1 MCRLPAWGRVCLA
14 MFAVGWGANQFSPM
28 LLVYRD
34 EIGLSMGTRAAL
46 FGVYAAGLIPGLLLG
61 GAASD
66 RRGRRA
72 LVLPFVALSPLATLI
87 LIVGREHAELLA
99 VGRLLAGLCSGVVFG
114 TASAWVQELS
124 LDEALGVAARR
135 AAIALSAGF
144 GAGPLAAAL
153 VAQWAPEPL
162 VVPYLPHLTLAV
174 LALALLLPVPEPDRV
189 TSADRRLIV
198 SALRL
203 PRFRRIAVFLAPWV
217 FGFASITAVI
227 LPAAVGPGASYALL
241 VAGLANGLTLGAG
254 ALVQPYIKRLEDD
267 HPLSGAYL
275 GLGLGALV
283 ALGGAIAVIS
293 GSAALLLLLSPICGA
308 AYGAALVSGLREAER
323 LAEPDERA
331 ATISIYLA
339 MTYVGFALPY
349 LVSLSEPQLGTD
361 GALLAV
367 AVLTLPSAFA
377 VGPRQRDSA

>member
-1 MCRLPAWGRVCLA
+1 MA

-34 EIGLSMGTRAAL
+34 EIGLSTGTRAAL

-72 LVLPFVALSPLATLI
+72 LVLPFVALSPLATGLLI
-87 LIVGREHAELLA
+87 AGREHAELLA
-99 VGRLLAGLCSGVVFG
+99 AGRLLAGLCSGVVFG

-124 LDEALGVAARR
+124 LGESAGVAARR

-153 VAQWAPEPL
+153 LAQWAPGPL
-162 VVPYLPHLTLAV
+162 VVPYLPHLVLAV
-174 LALALLLPVPEPDRV
+174 VALAFLLPVPEPERV
-189 TSADRRLIV
+189 APADRRLIV

-203 PRFRRIAVFLAPWV
+203 PRFRWIALFLAPWV

-227 LPAAVGPGASYALL
+227 LPAAIGADGSYALL

-254 ALVQPYIKRLEDD
+254 ALVQPSIKRLEDG
-267 HPLSGAYL
+267 HRLAGAYL
-275 GLGLGALV
+275 ALGLGALV
-283 ALGGAIAVIS
+283 ALGGAVAVAAD
-293 GSAALLLLLSPICGA
+293 SAALLLMLSPVCGA
-308 AYGAALVSGLREAER
+308 AYGAALVSGLRETER
-323 LAEPDERA
+323 LADPAERA

-339 MTYVGFALPY
+339 LTYAGFALPY
-349 LVSLSEPQLGTD
+349 LASLTQPRLGTD
-361 GALLAV
+361 GTLLVVALLTMPCAV
-367 AVLTLPSAFA
+367 AVRRARTA
-377 VGPRQRDSA
+377 

>member
-1 MCRLPAWGRVCLA
+1 

-34 EIGLSMGTRAAL
+34 EIGLSTGARAAL

-87 LIVGREHAELLA
+87 LIVGREHLELLA

-124 LDEALGVAARR
+124 VGESPGVAARR

-144 GAGPLAAAL
+144 GAGPLAAAP

-162 VVPYLPHLTLAV
+162 IVPYLPHLVLAV
-174 LALALLLPVPEPDRV
+174 IALALLLNVPEPERV
-189 TSADRRLIV
+189 VPTARRLIV

-203 PRFRRIAVFLAPWV
+203 SRFRWIAVFLAPWV
-217 FGFASITAVI
+217 FGFAAVTCVI
-227 LPAAVGPGASYALL
+227 LPAAVATEASNALL
-241 VAGLANGLTLGAG
+241 VAGIANGLTLGAG
-254 ALVQPYIKRLEDD
+254 ALVQPYIKRLEDG
-267 HPLSGAYL
+267 HRLAGAYL
-275 GLGLGALV
+275 ALGLGALV
-283 ALGGAIAVIS
+283 ALGGALAVVS
-293 GSAALLLLLSPICGA
+293 DSAALLLVLSPVCGA
-308 AYGAALVSGLREAER
+308 AYGAALVSGLRETER
-323 LAEPDERA
+323 LADPAERA

-339 MTYVGFALPY
+339 MTYVGFAMPY
-349 LVSLSEPQLGTD
+349 IVSLAEPSLGTD

-367 AVLTLPSAFA
+367 ALLTLPCAAA
-377 VGPRQRDSA
+377 VRTARNS

>member
-1 MCRLPAWGRVCLA
+1 

-34 EIGLSMGTRAAL
+34 EIGLGTGTRAAL

-66 RRGRRA
+66 RHGRRA
-72 LVLPFVALSPLATLI
+72 LVLPFVALSPLATLL
-87 LIVGREHAELLA
+87 LIVGREHAEVLA

-114 TASAWVQELS
+114 TATAWVQELS
-124 LDEALGVAARR
+124 LGEAPGVAARR

-144 GAGPLAAAL
+144 GAGPLVAAL

-174 LALALLLPVPEPDRV
+174 LALALLLAVPEPGAV
-189 TSADRRLIV
+189 TSADRGLIV

-227 LPAAVGPGASYALL
+227 LPAAVGTGASYALL

-267 HPLSGAYL
+267 HPAAGAHL

-293 GSAALLLLLSPICGA
+293 DSAALLLLLSPICGV
-308 AYGAALVSGLREAER
+308 AYGATLVSGLRETER
-323 LAEPDERA
+323 LADPDERA
-331 ATISIYLA
+331 STISIYLA

-349 LVSLSEPQLGTD
+349 LVSLGGPRLGTD

-367 AVLTLPSAFA
+367 ALLTVPCSLA
-377 VGPRQRDSA
+377 VRR